1 MTSFVYNRHVCSSI
15 VSAFSERAASCTRI
29 GEENS
34 IEVAHIAT
42 TFVRIVFSL
51 VCSTLSYSIELVT
64 IVLPQHISRMSAFSK
79 CPCRLVTRPSLSR
92 IVEPNI
98 YWCLRLFLACSS
110 ACLTDHSCPDVCV
123 CTTCL
128 LISRVSECELEAF
141 ICYLIQLHLQ
151 TDRHQRV
158 CRMYSP
164 ILGNAFSDRPS
175 HLLRRLLISCSSFTI
190 VLVG

>member
-1 MTSFVYNRHVCSSI
+1 M
-15 VSAFSERAASCTRI
+15 SAFSERAASCTRI
-29 GEENS
+29 GEENL

-64 IVLPQHISRMSAFSK
+64 IVLPQHISRMSAFFS

-110 ACLTDHSCPDVCV
+110 PCITYHSCPDLCA
-123 CTTCL
+123 CTICL

-141 ICYLIQLHLQ
+141 LCNLIQLHQQ
-151 TDRHQRV
+151 TDIHLGV

-164 ILGNAFSDRPS
+164 ILGNALSDRPS
-175 HLLRRLLISCSSFTI
+175 HLLRSLLISCSSFTI
-190 VLVG
+190 VLVGMA